1 MVISGIKSIRW
12 DFDSHPVKMIYHF
25 DLEELQVSFNVVSI
39 LILLILLLCKT
50 LKKIFV
56 QDL

>member
-12 DFDSHPVKMIYHF
+12 DFDSRLAKMISHF

-39 LILLILLLCKT
+39 LTLLILLLCKT